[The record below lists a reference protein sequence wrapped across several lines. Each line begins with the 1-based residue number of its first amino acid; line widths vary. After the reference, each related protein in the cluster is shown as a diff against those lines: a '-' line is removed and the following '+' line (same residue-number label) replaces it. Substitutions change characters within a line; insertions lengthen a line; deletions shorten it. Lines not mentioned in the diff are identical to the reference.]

1 MCRFFVFFPAKLE
14 GFTLDSQQH
23 VQNTCANLIPA
34 MGKAVLKQQNG
45 RIGKKVCFWR
55 IGGQLILIF
64 CNAT

>member
-1 MCRFFVFFPAKLE
+1 
-14 GFTLDSQQH
+14 

-45 RIGKKVCFWR
+45 RIGKRVCFWR